1 MLYRITKSITIEG
14 TAHSAG
20 SFVDSG
26 ECPHILPCI
35 ESCVRLG
42 QIEAASVEDVKAF
55 ESASAAKEVAAVEAE
70 KAAAAKTAPVPD
82 PPLAAKTKPKRA
94 RAKS

>member
-1 MLYRITKSITIEG
+1 MLYRINKSISIEG

-35 ESCVRLG
+35 ESCLRMG
-42 QIEAASVEDVKAF
+42 SISEAT
-55 ESASAAKEVAAVEAE
+55 AKEVDAFTAAGVAKEEAAE
-70 KAAAAKTAPVPD
+70 KKAVAAEPAPVPD
-82 PPLAAKTKPKRA
+82 PPKTKPKRA

>member
-82 PPLAAKTKPKRA
+82 LAAKTKPKRA